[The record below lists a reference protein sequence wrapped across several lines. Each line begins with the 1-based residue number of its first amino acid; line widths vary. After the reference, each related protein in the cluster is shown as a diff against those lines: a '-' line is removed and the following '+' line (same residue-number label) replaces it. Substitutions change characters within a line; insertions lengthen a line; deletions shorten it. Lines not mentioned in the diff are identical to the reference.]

1 MFDFDF
7 ALLDESP
14 RERFHAGQQL
24 MARSEAV
31 MREDASLQ
39 SQVICTIPTGGAAEV
54 LLTMGRRMLVSH
66 KGRSEGWV
74 SAEALDGTVLWAE
87 RDAKA
92 PAADTSAEV
101 RPFRELDRAW
111 LQLIETQ
118 AFGTKEQ
125 CLELWLQDARASGAR
140 THVEVAQ
147 GDGGRVLGYC
157 AWRLE
162 GALHS
167 PSLHVLGLAVEGR
180 QRRRGTG
187 KALLLRALSFGEA
200 AGAALAM
207 LHVRADNQ
215 PAQRLY
221 RRLGFLRVARVLGY
235 YGDSDAWELLR
246 ELPAMEK
253 RDVDQKLVCFSCARK
268 AARLANGTSKTCKV
282 HSSGGIL
289 ITGASSG
296 IGLDAT
302 LALAELG
309 FRVYAGVRSEQDA
322 AKVRGSGGSLGP
334 RPVFIDVTREDTVE
348 QARLR
353 IKEELDSEGLEFV
366 ALVNCAGVTRR
377 LPIELEE
384 IEAVRQ
390 LYEVNVFGV
399 LRVTQAFVDL
409 LRQSEGRIVNIGS
422 IAALLPHKGS
432 SSYSGSKAALDS
444 ITDSL
449 RMELSPWNISVSM
462 IQPGYVRTPFAEKQL
477 EATSEAWR
485 RADPATRAKYQDTM
499 SGWAAGRMAH
509 ELADGPDLV
518 TQAILDALMNPHPK
532 TRYQVTNVQGY
543 PTWVLALLGWFFPD
557 RVKDSIVAGF

>member
-1 MFDFDF
+1 MALVQRMSSIVGTF
-7 ALLDESP
+7 AVFL
-14 RERFHAGQQL
+14 
-24 MARSEAV
+24 
-31 MREDASLQ
+31 
-39 SQVICTIPTGGAAEV
+39 
-54 LLTMGRRMLVSH
+54 
-66 KGRSEGWV
+66 
-74 SAEALDGTVLWAE
+74 
-87 RDAKA
+87 
-92 PAADTSAEV
+92 
-101 RPFRELDRAW
+101 
-111 LQLIETQ
+111 
-118 AFGTKEQ
+118 
-125 CLELWLQDARASGAR
+125 
-140 THVEVAQ
+140 
-147 GDGGRVLGYC
+147 
-157 AWRLE
+157 
-162 GALHS
+162 GALNYWIA
-167 PSLHVLGLAVEGR
+167 P
-180 QRRRGTG
+180 
-187 KALLLRALSFGEA
+187 
-200 AGAALAM
+200 
-207 LHVRADNQ
+207 
-215 PAQRLY
+215 
-221 RRLGFLRVARVLGY
+221 
-235 YGDSDAWELLR
+235 
-246 ELPAMEK
+246 
-253 RDVDQKLVCFSCARK
+253 
-268 AARLANGTSKTCKV
+268 TCKV

-499 SGWAAGRMAH
+499 SGWAAGRMEAH